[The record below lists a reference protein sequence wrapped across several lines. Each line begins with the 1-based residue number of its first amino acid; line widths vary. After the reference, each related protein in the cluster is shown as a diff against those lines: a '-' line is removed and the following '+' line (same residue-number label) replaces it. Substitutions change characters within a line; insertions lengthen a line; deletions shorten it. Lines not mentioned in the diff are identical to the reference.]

1 MGVHRPVILDGGLA
15 TELERRGADLSDRL
29 WSARVLI
36 DDPDLIRDVHRDYF
50 RAGADVAITA
60 TYQASGA
67 GFAADGIDRVQA
79 TALMR
84 RAVNLARSA
93 REQAGRQGLL
103 IAASL
108 GPYGA
113 MRADGSEYRGNY
125 GDASDAELTGFH
137 RSRIDVLAAERPDL
151 FAAETIP
158 SMRETEALAG
168 VLLETPE
175 IPSWLSFS
183 CRDGTRI
190 ADGTPIEEAAR
201 VAASIPSVIAV
212 GINCTPARLMAPL
225 LERLRS
231 AVSIPL
237 VVYPNAR
244 GRWDAAGRTWVDA
257 VGVEPEYLADS
268 AEAWVGVGA
277 RWVGGCCGFGVDAI
291 AALARA
297 LKHDVR
303 SSPPAAPPPTP
314 PPAQWPRTMLEA
326 ERAPRPHPRPTAK
339 RRAND

>member
-15 TELERRGADLSDRL
+15 TELERRGANLSDRL

-36 DDPDLIRDVHRDYF
+36 DDPNLIRDVHRDYF
-50 RAGADVAITA
+50 RAGAQVATTA

-67 GFAADGIDRVQA
+67 AFAANGMDRAQA
-79 TALMR
+79 TDLMR
-84 RAVNLARSA
+84 RAVSLARSA
-93 REQAGRQGLL
+93 REQADREGLL

-113 MRADGSEYRGNY
+113 IRADGSEYTGDY
-125 GDASDAELTGFH
+125 GDTSDAELTRFH
-137 RSRIDVLAAERPDL
+137 RSRIEILAAAGPDL
-151 FAAETIP
+151 FAVETIP

-175 IPSWLSFS
+175 IPSWVSFS

-190 ADGTPIEEAAR
+190 ADGAHIEDAAR
-201 VAASIPSVIAV
+201 VAASIPSVMSV
-212 GINCTPARLMAPL
+212 GINCTPARLMMPL

-237 VVYPNAR
+237 VVYPNAG

-257 VGVEPEYLADS
+257 VEIEPEYLADS
-268 AEAWVGVGA
+268 ADAWVGHGA

-297 LKHDVR
+297 LKRDV
-303 SSPPAAPPPTP
+303 
-314 PPAQWPRTMLEA
+314 
-326 ERAPRPHPRPTAK
+326 
-339 RRAND
+339 